1 MPEVMLA
8 TDVIRK
14 IKKYGAKLSLLV
26 RFRVSQRRAR
36 ARLSDAR
43 ENRKTVL
50 FFLPEMAVELY
61 AKMLVSIA
69 ERIRDRGYEPV
80 FFGCNGF
87 LNNCLLQN
95 RLSFRS
101 ALFKNA
107 SVCARCHIESAD
119 AANKYNLNYLE
130 CSRSGVRT
138 VSFSGS
144 TVNERLAYLYKGVP
158 VGRLAYYDLSI
169 KFKRDRTRRE
179 LTHQEIL
186 YYDGAISDGV
196 GIIDFLD
203 RNKSSVCFNAIVA
216 IDEYSL
222 ANVVREWARVN
233 AISAF
238 RAGFSYHFNADPQF
252 VTLSSTKTRA
262 SEKCDRASR
271 WKMWRDVPLPA
282 PLVDEI
288 AADLIFRMSG
298 SGGHIFSSNYTGD
311 LDSLLERFGLRR
323 DVKTFVVFTS
333 ANDEIDAISELS
345 TALGDQFEVHD
356 AFDSQIAWLESVI
369 AYARHNV
376 VQVIIKM
383 HPRLSQSHRDSG
395 SAEDIHIY
403 RALAETSPGNVVFL
417 WPEANISAYDIL
429 QLADVCLTSWGTM
442 GLEAAKLGVP
452 VVTGMTK
459 ITFATPGL
467 SLFSK
472 AESEAQFY
480 SLIGEPKADTR
491 VEDLAEA
498 FRWHHLMHMSGA
510 IILEGDRNL
519 NLYGEDF
526 DYDFSDVLSG
536 ADVEDKKRE
545 FLSLRAAKD
554 LAGAAEEEH
563 SAILAAIHK
572 LEYFFEPQAK
582 VKSFDSK
589 LVTRLRSMTAS
600 LEKGNSIEQ

>member
-1 MPEVMLA
+1 
-8 TDVIRK
+8 
-14 IKKYGAKLSLLV
+14 
-26 RFRVSQRRAR
+26 
-36 ARLSDAR
+36 
-43 ENRKTVL
+43 VL
-50 FFLPEMAVELY
+50 FFLPEMEVELY
-61 AKMLVSIA
+61 AKMMVSVA
-69 ERIRDRGYEPV
+69 ENIRDRGYDPA

-95 RLSFRS
+95 RLSFSS

-107 SVCARCHIESAD
+107 AVCARCHIESAD

-130 CSRSGVRT
+130 CGRSGVRI
-138 VSFSGS
+138 VGFSGS
-144 TVNERLAYLYKGVP
+144 TVDERLAYFYKGVP

-179 LTHQEIL
+179 LTQQEIL
-186 YYDGAISDGV
+186 HYDGAISDGV

-203 RNKSSVCFNAIVA
+203 RNKSSVGLNAVVA

-222 ANVVREWARVN
+222 SNVVREWARIN
-233 AISAF
+233 SILAY

-282 PLVDEI
+282 PVIDEI
-288 AADLIFRMSG
+288 TADLIFRMSG

-311 LDSLLERFGLRR
+311 LDSLLDRFGLRL
-323 DVKTFVVFTS
+323 DVKTLVVFTS

-356 AFDSQIAWLESVI
+356 AFDNQMTWLEAVVT
-369 AYARHNV
+369 YARHND

-403 RALAETSPGNVVFL
+403 RALAETSPDNVVFL
-417 WPEANISAYDIL
+417 WPEANVSAYDIL
-429 QLADVCLTSWGTM
+429 QLADVCLSSWGTM

-459 ITFATPGL
+459 VTFATPGL

-480 SLIGEPKADTR
+480 HLIGEPKADIR

-498 FRWHHLMHMSGA
+498 FRWHHLVHMSGA
-510 IILEGDRNL
+510 IILEGDRDL

-526 DYDFSDVLSG
+526 GYDFADVLRG
-536 ADVEDKKRE
+536 ADVEDKKCE
-545 FLSLRAAKD
+545 FLLVRAAKD
-554 LAGAAEEEH
+554 FAGAEQEECD
-563 SAILAAIHK
+563 AILAATHK
-572 LEYFFEPQAK
+572 LTDFFERHAK

-589 LVTRLRSMTAS
+589 LITRLRSIEAS
-600 LEKGNSIEQ
+600 LESKNSVGQ